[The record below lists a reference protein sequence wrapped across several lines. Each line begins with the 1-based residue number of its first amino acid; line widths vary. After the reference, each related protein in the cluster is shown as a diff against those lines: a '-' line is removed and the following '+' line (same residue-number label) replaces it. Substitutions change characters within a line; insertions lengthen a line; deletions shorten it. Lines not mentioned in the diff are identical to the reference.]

1 MNTRKIAFIINP
13 VSGTQNKK
21 KIIKKIKQNLS
32 LVNNDEVEIYYTK
45 CAGDAFE
52 NAKKYVE
59 NNFDI
64 VVAVGG
70 DGTVN
75 EIARALI
82 HTDTAL
88 CIIPVGS
95 GNGLARDLH
104 IPLKIYDAM
113 NLLNKGK
120 ISSIDVCYFNG
131 QSYLCTAGVGYDA
144 SVGKVFAESRKR
156 GFLSYVIAA
165 LKVYIRIKP
174 VEYKLT
180 IDGNETVHKAVN
192 ITFANAGQ
200 FGNNAYIS
208 PLSDLR
214 DALVDVVVI
223 RHFPWYR
230 SITIGIRL
238 FRKTLHKSRYVK
250 IYKCKHVILE
260 RPETDCAH
268 FDGEPVTAGKRIE
281 ITMQPAALKVMVKQ

>member
-1 MNTRKIAFIINP
+1 MNNRKIAFIINP
-13 VSGTQNKK
+13 ISGTQNKQ
-21 KIIKKIKQNLS
+21 KIVEKIKNVS
-32 LVNNDEVEIYYTK
+32 WSANDEIEIYYTK

-52 NAKKYVE
+52 SAKKYVE
-59 NNFDI
+59 KHFDI

-104 IPLKIYDAM
+104 IPLKVYNAV
-113 NLLNKGK
+113 NLLQKGK
-120 ISSIDVCYFNG
+120 IINIDVCYFND
-131 QSYLCTAGVGYDA
+131 QPYLCTAGVGYDA
-144 SVGKVFAESRKR
+144 AVGKAFAQSRKR
-156 GFLSYVIAA
+156 GFFSYLIAA
-165 LKVYIRIKP
+165 LKVYIKIKP

-180 IDGNETVHKAVN
+180 VDGNEMIHKAFD

-208 PLSDLR
+208 PLADLC
-214 DALVDVVVI
+214 DDLVDVVVI
-223 RHFPWYR
+223 RPFPWYKC
-230 SITIGIRL
+230 INIGLRL
-238 FRKTLHKSRYVK
+238 FRKTLHKSKYVK
-250 IYKCKHVILE
+250 IYKCKHVVLE
-260 RPETDCAH
+260 RPEADCAH
-268 FDGEPVTAGKRIE
+268 FDGEFTTAGKRMEIRIE
-281 ITMQPAALKVMVKQ
+281 HAALKILV